1 MNGRWKTDAVTKAGR
16 VVAMSVPTPR
26 RIPRRAKCGTVHGR
40 CSFQESE
47 CCRRIVSRSAEPL
60 PAFAA
65 SYSSRTVFGTP
76 TKTSPPVGGT
86 SCRIPLPVVVLPQP
100 LSPTRQKISPR
111 PTSRSIPSTART
123 YSGVAFRNAS
133 RNPRRFSNHTRK
145 SRRTRYGSRATSRR
159 LLRRGRRRVQMA
171 RGEVALPYRVEP
183 RFLVDAQLPGELA
196 SRMETAAERRVD
208 QGGQEAR
215 DVRRQGLGAF
225 DVRERADQI
234 FRVRMLRVLV
244 DVADAAAL
252 HDLPGVHDRHRIAR

>member
-16 VVAMSVPTPR
+16 VVAMSVPTLR

-86 SCRIPLPVVVLPQP
+86 SFRIPLPVVVLPQP

-123 YSGVAFRNAS
+123 YSGVAFRSAS
-133 RNPRRFSNHTRK
+133 KNPRLFSNQTRK
-145 SRRTRYGSRATSRR
+145 SRRTRYGSPATSRR
-159 LLRRGRRRVQMA
+159 LLRRRGGGVQ
-171 RGEVALPYRVEP
+171 VACGGVVRPDRNEAGI
-183 RFLVDAQLPGELA
+183 LVDAQLPRILA
-196 SRMETAAERRVD
+196 PPLGAAPERRVYRRKE
-208 QGGQEAR
+208 QAR
-215 DVRRQGLGAF
+215 DVSPQRAGAPE
-225 DVRERADQI
+225 V
-234 FRVRMLRVLV
+234 
-244 DVADAAAL
+244 
-252 HDLPGVHDRHRIAR
+252 PGS

>member
-1 MNGRWKTDAVTKAGR
+1 MNGRWNTDAVTKAGR

-65 SYSSRTVFGTP
+65 SYSSRTFFGTP

-86 SCRIPLPVVVLPQP
+86 SRRIPLPVVVLPHP
-100 LSPTRQKISPR
+100 LSPTRQKISPL

-123 YSGVAFRNAS
+123 YSGVVFRNAA

-159 LLRRGRRRVQMA
+159 LLRRRRRGVQVA
-171 RGEVALPYRVEP
+171 RREVALAHRIES
-183 RFLVDAQLPGELA
+183 RFLVDAQRPREFA
-196 SRMETAAERRVD
+196 SGMEAAADWRGD
-208 QGGQEAR
+208 QGGEKGPGGAP
-215 DVRRQGLGAF
+215 QG
-225 DVRERADQI
+225 V
-234 FRVRMLRVLV
+234 
-244 DVADAAAL
+244 
-252 HDLPGVHDRHRIAR
+252 PGPVSP

>member
-1 MNGRWKTDAVTKAGR
+1 MNGRWNTDAVTKAGR

-86 SCRIPLPVVVLPQP
+86 SFRMPLPVVVLPQP

-133 RNPRRFSNHTRK
+133 KNPRRFSNQTRK
-145 SRRTRYGSRATSRR
+145 SRRTRDGSPTTYPR
-159 LLRRGRRRVQMA
+159 LPRRRGGGVQGGC
-171 RGEVALPYRVEP
+171 GEGGRPDPVEAGV
-183 RFLVDAQLPGELA
+183 LGDAQLPTLIAPPIEGG
-196 SRMETAAERRVD
+196 TRR
-208 QGGQEAR
+208 
-215 DVRRQGLGAF
+215 
-225 DVRERADQI
+225 
-234 FRVRMLRVLV
+234 
-244 DVADAAAL
+244 
-252 HDLPGVHDRHRIAR
+252 